1 MEGATKEELSELDR
15 LLSVMA
21 DMRTP
26 QTDIEGE
33 RVGEKEI
40 GREKE
45 RVGEKERGREGERE
59 REGEG
64 VKERREGEKPTWG
77 TTIAGVSL

>member
-33 RVGEKEI
+33 RRGE
-40 GREKE
+40 GDREGE
-45 RVGEKERGREGERE
+45 GESGEKERGREGERE